1 MISLGSHKTT
11 DNLAVNNEF
20 TVAFATTDTMV
31 AADYVGLASGRN
43 TSDKME
49 RTGWT
54 AEKAPN
60 VNAPLFKEFPMTME
74 CRVKEKL
81 NESETGY
88 YLIAEVIDIQ
98 CDEQYLGA
106 DGQPDVERMQIITYD
121 PVHHGY
127 IELGKTVGKAFADG
141 KKLK

>member
-1 MISLGSHKTT
+1 M
-11 DNLAVNNEF
+11 
-20 TVAFATTDTMV
+20 
-31 AADYVGLASGRN
+31 
-43 TSDKME
+43 
-49 RTGWT
+49 
-54 AEKAPN
+54 EKAPN
-60 VNAPLFKEFPMTME
+60 VNAPLFKKFPMTME

-98 CDEQYLGA
+98 CDEKYLAA

-127 IELGKTVGKAFADG
+127 IELGKAVGKAFADG